1 MDRAGWSYPS
11 GDLRVSDSDRDRAV
25 SELSEAFQAGRIT
38 ADEFDQRSGQAL
50 CARTGNELTCL
61 LADLPA
67 AEPPAARPAAL
78 EQAQRIVATRIAI
91 GASAVTAAILAL
103 TAVGNAAL
111 SHGASA
117 QQLKVLQ
124 GIAVRH
130 QGLPPPPAPLPSP
143 GFNWAGTLTPAAIAV
158 LLVVLIVYLRVRLAR
173 ADRS

>member
-25 SELSEAFQAGRIT
+25 SELSHAFQAGRIT

-50 CARTGNELTCL
+50 SARTGNELACL

-67 AEPPAARPAAL
+67 AQPPAARPATM
-78 EQAQRIVATRIAI
+78 EQAQRIVYTRIAI

-103 TAVGNAAL
+103 TAAGNAAL
-111 SHGASA
+111 SHGPSA
-117 QQLKVLQ
+117 QQLKFVQ
-124 GIAVRH
+124 GIAAR
-130 QGLPPPPAPLPSP
+130 QGLPPPPAPLTSP

-173 ADRS
+173 ADRT

>member
-25 SELSEAFQAGRIT
+25 SELSLAFQAGRIT

-50 CARTGNELTCL
+50 SARTGNDLACL
-61 LADLPA
+61 LADLPVA
-67 AEPPAARPAAL
+67 QPPAARPATL
-78 EQAQRIVATRIAI
+78 EQAQRIVSTRIAI

-111 SHGASA
+111 SHAASA
-117 QQLKVLQ
+117 QQLKFPP
-124 GIAVRH
+124 GIARPP
-130 QGLPPPPAPLPSP
+130 GLPPPPPTPLTSS

-158 LLVVLIVYLRVRLAR
+158 LLVVLIVYLRMRLAR